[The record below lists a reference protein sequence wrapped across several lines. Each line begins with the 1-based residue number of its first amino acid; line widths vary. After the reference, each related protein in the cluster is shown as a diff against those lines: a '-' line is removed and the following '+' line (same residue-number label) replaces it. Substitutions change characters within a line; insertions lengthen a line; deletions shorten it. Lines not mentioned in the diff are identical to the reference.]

1 MKRPIKFR
9 GRVPD
14 SDKLDGGKIVFGSLV
29 DYGDQGVHVWNCARF
44 WINPIGG
51 DRNFPVEPDS
61 IAQLVGYDK
70 DGDEVYEGDTVAGVD
85 EDWVAVLVPD
95 ILHSKEDIKDVPFKF
110 LTLKEAVK

>member
-29 DYGDQGVHVWNCARF
+29 DYGDGMYRF

-51 DRNFPVEPDS
+51 DRNFPVEENS

-70 DGDEVYEGDTVAGVD
+70 DGNEVYEGDTLVNHNCKVD
-85 EDWVAVLVPD
+85 FFTAVLFDGVITNEGFAHD
-95 ILHSKEDIKDVPFKF
+95 IPIEILE
-110 LTLKEAVK
+110 LKEAVK

>member
-14 SDKLDGGKIVFGSLV
+14 NDKLDGGKIVFGSLV
-29 DYGDQGVHVWNCARF
+29 DYGDGMYRF

-51 DRNFPVEPDS
+51 DRNFPIEENS

-70 DGDEVYEGDTVAGVD
+70 DGREVYEGDTFIVQCGTEITARLFD
-85 EDWVAVLVPD
+85 NITENA
-95 ILHSKEDIKDVPFKF
+95 K
-110 LTLKEAVK
+110 LKENSDETTD